1 MFKTALFLV
10 ITFFATMVKATE
22 AASFYQVDLIVFTY
36 QQASLLKDLALSSTL
51 SLSNANT
58 IPLQTEVSKNLSPY
72 HLLPSS
78 SSQLR
83 EEYWALHRK
92 PQFQVL
98 LHYTW
103 LQPLNNQNTIALPKI
118 QREGWEIEGTLR
130 VQRSNYYLLDSELL
144 ISAPGNKENPYVLTQ
159 RQRLKGGNTYYLDH
173 PQAGMIIKVHQLA
186 TA

>member
-1 MFKTALFLV
+1 MFKT
-10 ITFFATMVKATE
+10 TFFIVLFFFAHLVKATE
-22 AASFYQVDLIVFTY
+22 ASSFYQIDLIVFTY
-36 QQASLLKDLALSSTL
+36 QQASLLKDLSLSSTL
-51 SLSNANT
+51 SSSNANT
-58 IPLQTEVSKNLSPY
+58 IPLQTEVSKNRSPY

-92 PQFQVL
+92 PQYQVL

-103 LQPLNNQNTIALPKI
+103 LQPMNNQHAIALPKI
-118 QREGWEIEGTLR
+118 QHEGWEIEGTLR

-144 ISAPGNKENPYVLTQ
+144 ISAPGNKDNPYVLTQ
-159 RQRLKGGNTYYLDH
+159 RQRSKGGNIYYLDH